1 MREFNLLDEYP
12 KLDKPRF
19 VSDEKRTIKNRIIA
33 SERNYDF
40 FDGERDNGY
49 GGFKYDGRWE
59 KVAKKIYNEYKLEKN
74 SSFLQLNSEKGFL
87 IFDFKK
93 NYPDIKCVGLE
104 TSDYAIDNSIIEIK
118 KNILK
123 VENYTKLNFKEDSFD
138 FILAIGVVYAL
149 TITDLIKCIKEIQR
163 VGKGKSFIN
172 LGSYENNEEYELF
185 KKWSLLGSTFLK
197 KKEWIEIL
205 NYCDYTGDY
214 YFTNAK
220 TLNLSYDIKS

>member
-49 GGFKYDGRWE
+49 GGFKYDGRWQ
-59 KVAKKIYNEYKLEKN
+59 KIAKKIYKEYNLKEN
-74 SSFLQLNSEKGFL
+74 SSFLQINSEKGFL
-87 IFDFKK
+87 IYDFKK
-93 NYPDIKCVGLE
+93 IFPGIKCLGLE
-104 TSDYAIDNSIIEIK
+104 TSSYAFDNSISEIK
-118 KNILK
+118 ENISK
-123 VENYTKLNFKEDSFD
+123 VDSYTTLNFKDNSFD
-138 FILAIGVVYAL
+138 FILAIGVIYAL

-163 VGKGKSFIN
+163 VGRGKSFIN

-185 KKWSLLGSTFLK
+185 KMWSLLGATFLK

-205 NYCDYTGDY
+205 NYCGYTGDY

-220 TLNLSYDIKS
+220 TLNLRYETKN